1 MPCAPHMRAPLR
13 AAAAML
19 QNNLLLFVYGTLRRD
34 CPTGAHRQYLQ
45 DAKWRSPAKIRGSL
59 FLVDYYPGLS
69 LEEAISGDE
78 PSHWVKGEIYQ
89 LENDAQLERLDYYEG
104 CASDSP
110 PPHEYQRRLVKV
122 SLPDEQILT
131 VWAYIYIGD
140 LTGLTRIASGD
151 FLQA

>member
-1 MPCAPHMRAPLR
+1 MP
-13 AAAAML
+13 

-45 DAKWRSPAKIRGSL
+45 GAKWRWPAKIRGSL
-59 FLVDYYPGLS
+59 FLVDYYPGLA
-69 LEEAISGDE
+69 LEEAIGGDDT
-78 PSHWVKGEIYQ
+78 SHWVKGEIYQ
-89 LENDAQLERLDYYEG
+89 LENTAQLERLDDYEG

-110 PPHEYQRRLVKV
+110 RPHEYQRRLVEV
-122 SLPDEQILT
+122 LLPDEQVLT

-140 LTGLTRIASGD
+140 LTRLPRIPSGD